1 MAWRIELTASAL
13 KQLKKLD
20 RSQAKRITDYLHNRV
35 SESPRR
41 VGKALQGSMSALWR
55 YRVGDY
61 RVVCELQDEQV
72 LVLVLRVSHRRDV
85 YR

>member
-1 MAWRIELTASAL
+1 MAWRIELTASAV

-20 RSQAKRITDYLHNRV
+20 RSQAKRITDYLHTRV
-35 SESPRR
+35 SESPQR